1 MDDNVGRLMDYLREH
16 DMLDNTLVVF
26 TSDQG
31 FYMGEHGWFDKRFM
45 YEESL
50 NTPLIMR
57 LPEGLKRRGE
67 IQDMVQNIDYAPT
80 FLD

>member
-1 MDDNVGRLMDYLREH
+1 
-16 DMLDNTLVVF
+16 
-26 TSDQG
+26 
-31 FYMGEHGWFDKRFM
+31 M

-80 FLD
+80 FLDLAGAPIPQDIQGVSLVPLLQGKRSPKHWRNAKSRKVG